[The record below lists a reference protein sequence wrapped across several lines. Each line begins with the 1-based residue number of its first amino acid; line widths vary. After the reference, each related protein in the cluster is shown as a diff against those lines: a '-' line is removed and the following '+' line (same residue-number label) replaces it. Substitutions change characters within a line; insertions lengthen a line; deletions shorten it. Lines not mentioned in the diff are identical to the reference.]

1 MQLSFPA
8 AFCPPQ
14 TAPQGVSAPPKPAL
28 GERGARLRRA
38 ALRARL
44 MSVSFPPAGRSKKSA
59 AGAAG
64 CAQGT
69 YKRVKRLNQHT
80 KTQRWTDSA
89 SVVDRE
95 PVATGAMR
103 RIRV

>member
-44 MSVSFPPAGRSKKSA
+44 TPVSFPPAGRSKKAQPGPPA
-59 AGAAG
+59 AL
-64 CAQGT
+64 
-69 YKRVKRLNQHT
+69 REVKRFNQHT
-80 KTQRWTDSA
+80 KPQRWTDAA

-95 PVATGAMR
+95 PVTTGVISR
-103 RIRV
+103 LRP

>member
-38 ALRARL
+38 ALRGWAA
-44 MSVSFPPAGRSKKSA
+44 SFTGPGPCPQPLLPAVFAFLPAPCYNKK
-59 AGAAG
+59 
-64 CAQGT
+64 
-69 YKRVKRLNQHT
+69 
-80 KTQRWTDSA
+80 
-89 SVVDRE
+89 
-95 PVATGAMR
+95 P
-103 RIRV
+103 